1 MDIIDKLKVRHR
13 EEVADI
19 DAYERLQKEAKEQGC
34 HHLADVLG
42 LVIKDEKSHRDF
54 LAEYIKEWEKN

>member
-1 MDIIDKLKVRHR
+1 MDIIDKLEARHR

-19 DAYERLQKEAKEQGC
+19 DAYTRLMNEARENSM
-34 HHLADVLG
+34 HHLADVLS

-54 LAEYIKEWEKN
+54 IAEYIKEYLKK